1 MGHIPGQYVISVSVL
16 AKHYSLFFFFG
27 REDILRVQSSPSVAR
42 PFKVL
47 AHATVTPM
55 SDPDRI
61 VK

>member
-1 MGHIPGQYVISVSVL
+1 
-16 AKHYSLFFFFG
+16 
-27 REDILRVQSSPSVAR
+27 VQSSPSVAR

-61 VK
+61 VKWLNWVHPLTENSLFSLAAEITEMESDLA